1 MTKFVIISGDIVIV
15 DSNIIVITLMLSLKT
30 SFVTNF
36 AQWQLAITNIVAN
49 IISNDIV
56 VVDCNIIVMTLMS

>member
-1 MTKFVIISGDIVIV
+1 MTKFVIISDDIVIV

-36 AQWQLAITNIVAN
+36 AQRQLAIINIVAN
-49 IISNDIV
+49 IISSNIV
-56 VVDCNIIVMTLMS
+56 VIDNNIIVMTIMS